1 MRHGINDFTFGFVK
15 DKIVF
20 TFGGMINNDGGK
32 SHKFTRN
39 SYSINLNNNEI
50 NLIGKLPQNFPKKF
64 INYVKSKNRIY
75 LLKDKNTL
83 YIYDIPTKSYL
94 KTFIKFKIEKLIGV
108 YNDNLYYFTSQTN
121 NSDKIIIKKL
131 KIDQLKLTNFNQL
144 FENYSYWMYV
154 PFLLIILFLI
164 FNRDLIKNKT
174 LLKIKYGVLYDQKDK
189 QIFLQEKQL
198 DLVLYFFH
206 VRKSNNSEILEFIGN
221 ERYNISHQNRVKNKL
236 INGINQIIY
245 SRTNEKLIL
254 VKTDR
259 SDKRSKVYSIN
270 KKLL

>member
-1 MRHGINDFTFGFVK
+1 
-15 DKIVF
+15 
-20 TFGGMINNDGGK
+20 
-32 SHKFTRN
+32 
-39 SYSINLNNNEI
+39 
-50 NLIGKLPQNFPKKF
+50 
-64 INYVKSKNRIY
+64 
-75 LLKDKNTL
+75 
-83 YIYDIPTKSYL
+83 
-94 KTFIKFKIEKLIGV
+94 
-108 YNDNLYYFTSQTN
+108 
-121 NSDKIIIKKL
+121 
-131 KIDQLKLTNFNQL
+131 
-144 FENYSYWMYV
+144 MYV

-259 SDKRSKVYSIN
+259 PDKRSKVYSIN